1 MEEKDIDGENNKLI
15 RNTFIIVVV
24 LMACLLGIS
33 MFVRNSS
40 HTIVNDVDDKK
51 SLNTSVVFNDI
62 KIIANDDIF
71 SHDALQREDENSGLV
86 KYLEANIKA
95 GDTVVYVG
103 NSVGI
108 EMLLMTKLVGQS
120 GRVYGY
126 NPYEKYTSAIMQ
138 SAKENGFDA
147 RLKLDTYSI
156 ADSIFDGLLVYK
168 NNFPIL
174 SGELRQATY
183 KIPAGYS
190 AMDVR
195 VSSLDAL
202 LPNVQNVN
210 WLKID
215 SRENIKVLNGAE
227 NLIKRSADVIIILDR
242 FTDKEVDGIDN
253 FMHKF
258 ELKSFIIQDDG
269 TLIPSDI
276 KTLNQNKVNTVVLKK

>member
-33 MFVRNSS
+33 MFIRNSS
-40 HTIVNDVDDKK
+40 HTVVNDVDDKK

-62 KIIANDDIF
+62 KIITNDDIF

-103 NSVGI
+103 NSVGV

-147 RLKLDTYSI
+147 RLKLDTYAI

-174 SGELRQATY
+174 SGELHQATY

-227 NLIKRSADVIIILDR
+227 SLIKRSADVIIILDR

-258 ELKSFIIQDDG
+258 ELKSFIIQNDG